1 MKKRH
6 LKLKLRYI
14 QNYLIELLYILL
26 HPITLVIIAYFLIEI
41 YI

>member
-6 LKLKLRYI
+6 LKLKLRFIENYI
-14 QNYLIELLYILL
+14 IDLLYILFN
-26 HPITLVIIAYFLIEI
+26 PITLLIIAYFLIEI